1 MSARIAS
8 GTAAYRKANVALF
21 LAGFA
26 TFSLLYCVQ
35 PLLPSFA
42 RDYGIAPAHASLALS
57 VSTFALAFCL
67 LVAGPLSEVWGRK
80 TLMATS
86 LSLASV
92 CNVLCATA
100 VGFPTLLVWRALEGV
115 ALSGLPAVAMAYLGE
130 EFEPLSLGAAM
141 GLYVAGTA
149 IGGMCGRLLTGW
161 IADVYGWRAALAG
174 NGALGIAIS
183 FAFVRVLPA
192 SRHFAAQ
199 RLHVPD
205 FAHSYRKHFRDAGLP
220 WLYATA
226 FLAMGSFVTVYNYI
240 AFRLLAAPYA
250 LTQTAVGAV
259 FAVYLV
265 GIVASTW
272 MGRLAD
278 RFGRRKLLWIAV
290 LVELVGT
297 LVTLARPLPL
307 VVLGIA
313 IMTFGFF
320 GAHSLASSWVGRR
333 ALEARAQA
341 SSLYLFSY
349 YAGSTVVGTLGGLIY
364 AERGWSG
371 LVAMTSLLLSFAL
384 AIALRL
390 RRLRP
395 VSTTFVPEAILT

>member
-1 MSARIAS
+1 MQRIAR
-8 GTAAYRKANVALF
+8 GTAAYRRANVALF
-21 LAGFA
+21 MAGFA
-26 TFSLLYCVQ
+26 TFTLLYCVQ

-42 RDYGIAPAHASLALS
+42 NDYGIAPAHASLALS
-57 VSTFALAFCL
+57 ISTFALAFGM
-67 LVAGPLSEVWGRK
+67 LVAGPLSDVWGRK

-86 LSLASV
+86 LGLASI
-92 CNVLCATA
+92 CNLLCAGA
-100 VGFPTLLVWRALEGV
+100 VGFPALLVWRALEGV

-149 IGGMCGRLLTGW
+149 IGGMSGRLLTGFV
-161 IADVYGWRAALAG
+161 ADVFGWRAALATTG
-174 NGALGIAIS
+174 VLGIVVS
-183 FAFVRVLPA
+183 VAFVRALPP
-192 SRHFAAQ
+192 SRHFLA
-199 RLHVPD
+199 RRFHVAS
-205 FAHSYRKHFRDAGLP
+205 FVRAYRRHFSDAGLP

-226 FLAMGSFVTVYNYI
+226 FLVMGSFVTVYNYI

-265 GIVASTW
+265 GIFASTW

-278 RFGRRKLLWIAV
+278 RFGRRRLLWIAV
-290 LVELVGT
+290 VIELAGT
-297 LVTLARPLPL
+297 LATLARPLPL

-320 GAHSLASSWVGRR
+320 GAHSLASSWVSRR

-341 SSLYLFSY
+341 SSLYLFFY
-349 YAGSTVVGTLGGLIY
+349 YLGSTVVGTLGGLVY
-364 AERGWSG
+364 VERGWGG
-371 LVAMTSLLLSFAL
+371 LVAMAALLLCAGL

-395 VSTTFVPEAILT
+395 ISTLSVPEVILT